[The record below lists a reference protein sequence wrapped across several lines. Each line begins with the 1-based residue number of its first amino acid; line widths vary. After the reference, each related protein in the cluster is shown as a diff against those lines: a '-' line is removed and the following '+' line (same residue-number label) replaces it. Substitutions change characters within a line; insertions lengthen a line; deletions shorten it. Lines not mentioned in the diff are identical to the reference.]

1 MTLLP
6 TRAFNT
12 SVRPSTGADENC
24 AIDRATWTSMVTSAR
39 LPTGELDENRAIDCI
54 AVLAPMVRHKLE
66 KGYSREWLQTT
77 LQKRL
82 REGRLDLTTYAVQA
96 ADAGDEIADAALRIV
111 SAEMMAAGGKLPE
124 QGPGHLQVWAYGQR
138 AILPHKHKRRSGRP
152 WHDNWMGNIQICMFI
167 DFVCRE
173 FDVQPSR
180 NRDRQRPDC
189 TPSGIS
195 LVVAALARANII
207 YLEEGSVQE
216 NIWFGLPGEL
226 VRAIVPPLPAGN
238 Y

>member
-1 MTLLP
+1 MTKLP

-12 SVRPSTGADENC
+12 SVRPPTGADENC

-66 KGYSREWLQTT
+66 KGYSREFLQTT
-77 LQKRL
+77 LQERL

-96 ADAGDEIADAALRIV
+96 ADAGDEICDAALRHVFVEIV
-111 SAEMMAAGGKLPE
+111 RGELPE
-124 QGPGHLQVWAYGQR
+124 RQPGHLHERLYGER
-138 AILPHKHKRRSGRP
+138 AMLQPHKHKRRSGRP
-152 WHDNWMGNIQICMFI
+152 WHDDWLGNIQICMFI

-216 NIWFGLPGEL
+216 NIWFGPPGEL
-226 VRAIVPPLPAGN
+226 VRATLPAGN